1 MLRWSS
7 AAVQLRPS
15 AADGG
20 GAAVAS
26 LPDAW
31 AFPKASF
38 WERIGAAFLDVVL
51 VSILGGV
58 VGHAPVG
65 FLVALAYFSGMWA
78 WKGTTIGGI
87 VLGLKVARMDGQ
99 PLTFTVALVRAL
111 AAAFSFVVL
120 FLGFF
125 WIIWDKDRQ
134 GWHDKIAGTVVV
146 RLPRGTPL
154 VCL

>member
-1 MLRWSS
+1 VGEGLPPFVPQPVG
-7 AAVQLRPS
+7 AA
-15 AADGG
+15 A

-51 VSILGGV
+51 VCILGGV

-78 WKGTTIGGI
+78 WKATTIGGI

-120 FLGFF
+120 FLGFV

-134 GWHDKIAGTVVV
+134 GWPDKIAGTVVV
-146 RLPRGTPL
+146 KLPRGTPL
-154 VCL
+154 ICL